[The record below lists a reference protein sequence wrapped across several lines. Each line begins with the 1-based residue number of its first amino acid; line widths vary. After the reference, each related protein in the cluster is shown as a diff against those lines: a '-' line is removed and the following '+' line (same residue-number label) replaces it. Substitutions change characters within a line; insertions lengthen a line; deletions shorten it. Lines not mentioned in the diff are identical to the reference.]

1 MEENKENVVEET
13 TNKKEQ
19 QPEGSKTKGDV
30 TKVKAKMKKPAET
43 EEQTVTKVDLNKKT
57 DEQPADTSEKNDVQE
72 EVVKEESTKEKSVE
86 QVTEE
91 NVETPVLEEI
101 TDDVTEVSEDKTED
115 ISTETEGTDKTI
127 PENVQKL
134 MEFME
139 ETGGDIND
147 YVKLNQNYSD
157 LDNHSLLKEY
167 YKRTKSHLNEEE
179 IDFLM
184 EDQFSFDEEIDEER
198 DIKRKKLALKEQ
210 VASARAYLEGQ
221 KSRYYEE
228 IKAGSKLTPEQQK
241 AMDFF
246 NRYNKESEANQK
258 IAEKQTRTFL
268 NKTSNVF
275 NDKFKGFEYN
285 VGDKKYRF
293 NVNNANEVKEAQSDI
308 NNFVKKFLNENN
320 EMSDAAGYHKSLF
333 TAMNADAVAKH
344 FYEQGKADA
353 MKNSVAKSKNVNM
366 NPRQAHG
373 QIEAGGIKV
382 RVLGDNSSDF
392 KFKIKNNK

>member
-210 VASARAYLEGQ
+210 V
-221 KSRYYEE
+221 
-228 IKAGSKLTPEQQK
+228 
-241 AMDFF
+241 
-246 NRYNKESEANQK
+246 
-258 IAEKQTRTFL
+258 
-268 NKTSNVF
+268 
-275 NDKFKGFEYN
+275 
-285 VGDKKYRF
+285 
-293 NVNNANEVKEAQSDI
+293 
-308 NNFVKKFLNENN
+308 
-320 EMSDAAGYHKSLF
+320 
-333 TAMNADAVAKH
+333 
-344 FYEQGKADA
+344 
-353 MKNSVAKSKNVNM
+353 
-366 NPRQAHG
+366 
-373 QIEAGGIKV
+373 
-382 RVLGDNSSDF
+382 
-392 KFKIKNNK
+392 